1 MKKLGYP
8 PSSHTWI
15 RPYYSA
21 MSEWDKDLTATAFRT
36 PSDQNQECVIL
47 VATDAY
53 GMGIDNLDI
62 KLVAQWDLPI
72 SFDTIIQRMGR
83 AGRKGGQS
91 TFICFSPKW
100 TKIKDPDEIETRA
113 KSHTVSSS
121 SQSSN
126 ANRPNDHDQ
135 SPLSQT
141 VTAESLPDIPSDT
154 ESAAD
159 SENEEFGTNASED
172 HNLVASLLGIGGEE
186 SKRQSR
192 KRSSNK
198 TDAEKRRNLPDEI
211 FEYIHVAR
219 CRRLFSLVWYDDM
232 TYARTD
238 DAGVTTPLPTLC
250 CNGPDCL
257 FVESDYLRREPFID
271 LTPANYTEIDRE
283 CGCCVWY
290 DKVTVK
296 FLPITY

>member
-21 MSEWDKDLTATAFRT
+21 MSEWGKDLTATVFRT

-72 SFDTIIQRMGR
+72 SFDTMIQRMGR
-83 AGRKGGQS
+83 ASRKGGQS

-100 TKIKDPDEIETRA
+100 TKIKDPDEIETRP
-113 KSHTVSSS
+113 KSHTVGSS
-121 SQSSN
+121 SQPSN

-135 SPLSQT
+135 SPLSQM
-141 VTAESLPDIPSDT
+141 VTAESVPDIPSDT

-172 HNLVASLLGIGGEE
+172 RICARHWRRGG
-186 SKRQSR
+186 
-192 KRSSNK
+192 
-198 TDAEKRRNLPDEI
+198 
-211 FEYIHVAR
+211 
-219 CRRLFSLVWYDDM
+219 
-232 TYARTD
+232 
-238 DAGVTTPLPTLC
+238 
-250 CNGPDCL
+250 
-257 FVESDYLRREPFID
+257 
-271 LTPANYTEIDRE
+271 
-283 CGCCVWY
+283 
-290 DKVTVK
+290 
-296 FLPITY
+296 PIK